1 MHTLYKNYNIHQNK
15 LTIIQSQPGFGKT
28 VLLSELYQ
36 ENKKLRTPI
45 YLSLSHSD
53 NNPIVLLEKIV
64 VSLNIAQLN
73 VDTSFINQLDNI
85 SLPSLEPI
93 INSMLAACL
102 SSAIDYIFVD
112 DVDLITNTSANK
124 IISSFIT
131 NLADQFHLIVTC
143 TKSPNFHYSDLL
155 LKNQVTIIDES
166 HLKLTFSDVRKLFDE
181 KGFNNIQNLK
191 LEELLSTTDGWPLGI
206 QFVLNHITEED
217 GINLIIEDLQRGNQD
232 LETYFSEKSYN
243 NQSGD
248 LKDFIHKISVVD
260 EFHLSLCNDIT
271 QDQNAHIKLS
281 NLITNNTFITTIS
294 HDHFKFHPL
303 FLQFI
308 RNKAKLALGDFG
320 LLECSIRAANW
331 LYNNKQSTKAIE
343 LTLKVGQFE
352 IASKWIE
359 NDLNIFLKKGRHYDY
374 IDWVQKLPKTFL
386 DKYPLIRANYVLV
399 LCFTKQFE
407 KMQENSNI
415 LLAQLHNFDERTVGI
430 IKRQTSL
437 SAFVMSGLTDD
448 IKGLN
453 SKITHWLHEW
463 GHIEVYQKTNQ
474 FHFELAMA
482 NLVKGFSCKCI
493 SLFDEGRKSLLS
505 ALESFK
511 DAESS
516 FGKGW
521 ATAILS
527 VLYAKQ
533 GFHHEAFQQ
542 AEEGLEDVSVK
553 LGKESHIGYMLST
566 LISRIY
572 YEYNDL
578 DNARKYIKNCHK
590 YIKEQGSTDILIAL
604 FQTEYKLFVA
614 EGSVDEG
621 VNVLKDG
628 IKWSESAQLFRLK
641 LTLVDDLI
649 TLLLLN
655 KRAKEADN
663 YARLYK
669 IQHRKMNNYD
679 VDVDQYKIISKSLI
693 HQLITEKKY
702 QEAIDKLHQL
712 IDKSQ
717 KSFQMRQLAYWLLL
731 MSIVHFEMEDKKNA
745 LIFFI
750 ESIEISRT
758 RKYIRMYVDEGQL
771 VYQLLLFAINE
782 KLNKEQHNFISLLLK
797 QCPDIEYKKQKLI
810 EPLTAKEKEI
820 ILKLEGGHPNK
831 KVAEELN
838 ISEGT
843 LKWHLHNI
851 YLKLNVKN
859 RTQALIAAKENG
871 YIRSSSIV

>member
-1 MHTLYKNYNIHQNK
+1 MNTLHKNFNIHQKK

-28 VLLSELYQ
+28 VLLDNLYQ
-36 ENKKLRTPI
+36 DSRKLKKAI
-45 YLSLSHSD
+45 YISLTASD
-53 NNPIVLLEKIV
+53 NNPIVLFEKIV
-64 VSLNIAQLN
+64 LSLKVAQLKT
-73 VDTSFINQLDNI
+73 DTSFMNQFDNI

-93 INSMLAACL
+93 IISMLDAFR
-102 SSAIDYIFVD
+102 SSEINYIFVD
-112 DVDLITNTSANK
+112 DVDLISNTSANK

-131 NLADQFHLIVTC
+131 NLADQFNLIVTC
-143 TKSPNFHYSDLL
+143 TKSPDFHYSDLL
-155 LKNQVTIIDES
+155 LKNQVTIINES

-191 LEELLSTTDGWPLGI
+191 LEELLTTTDGWPLGI
-206 QFVLNHITEED
+206 QFVLKHIKEED
-217 GINLIIEDLQRGNQD
+217 GINLIIEDLQRGNKN

-281 NLITNNTFITTIS
+281 NLITNNTFITTIT
-294 HDHFKFHPL
+294 HDHFKFHTL

-308 RNKAKLALGDFG
+308 RNKAKLALGDVG
-320 LLECSIRAANW
+320 LLECSMRAANW
-331 LYNNKQSTKAIE
+331 LYNNNNSTKAIE

-399 LCFTKQFE
+399 LCFTKQFA
-407 KMQENSNI
+407 KMQENCNI
-415 LLAQLHNFDERTVGI
+415 LLAQLHNFDEITVDI

-437 SAFVMSGLTDD
+437 AAFVMSGLTDD

-453 SKITHWLHEW
+453 SKITHWLKEW
-463 GHIEVYQKTNQ
+463 GHIESYQTVNQ
-474 FHFELAMA
+474 FYFEFAMA

-493 SLFDEGRKSLLS
+493 SLFDEGKISLLS
-505 ALESFK
+505 ALQSFK

-533 GFHHEAFQQ
+533 GFHHEALQQ
-542 AEEGLEDVSVK
+542 AQEGLEEIRVK
-553 LGKESHIGYMLST
+553 LGSESHLGYMLST

-572 YEYNDL
+572 YEYGEL
-578 DNARKYIKNCHK
+578 EHARKYIQNCHK

-604 FQTEYKLFVA
+604 FQTEYKLLVA
-614 EGSVDEG
+614 EGLVDEG
-621 VNVLKDG
+621 ISVLKDG

-649 TLLLLN
+649 TLLLLQ
-655 KRAKEADN
+655 KRAKEAGN

-669 IQHRKMNNYD
+669 IQYEKMNSHDID
-679 VDVDQYKIISKSLI
+679 VEQCKITSKSFI
-693 HQLITEKKY
+693 YQLITQKKH
-702 QEAIDKLHQL
+702 QEAIDILHQL
-712 IDKSQ
+712 IDQTQ
-717 KSFQMRQLAYWLLL
+717 KNFQMRQLSYWLLL

-750 ESIEISRT
+750 ESIEISIT

-771 VYQLLLFAINE
+771 VYQLLLFAVNE
-782 KLNKEQHNFISLLLK
+782 ILTKEQHSFISLLLK
-797 QCPDIEYKKQKLI
+797 HCPEIEYKKQTLI
-810 EPLTAKEKEI
+810 EPLTTKEKEI
-820 ILKLEGGHPNK
+820 ILKLEGGLPNK
-831 KVAEELN
+831 KVANELN

-859 RTQALIAAKENG
+859 RTQALIVAKENG
-871 YIRSSSIV
+871 YIHPARII

>member
-1 MHTLYKNYNIHQNK
+1 MHTRYKNYNIHQNK

-36 ENKKLRTPI
+36 DNKKLRTPI

-93 INSMLAACL
+93 INSMLATCL
-102 SSAIDYIFVD
+102 SSAIDYVFVD
-112 DVDLITNTSANK
+112 DVDLITNTYANK

-155 LKNQVTIIDES
+155 LKNQVTIINES
-166 HLKLTFSDVRKLFDE
+166 HLRLTFSDVRKLFDE

-191 LEELLSTTDGWPLGI
+191 LEELLITTDGWPLGI

-493 SLFDEGRKSLLS
+493 SLFDEGKKSLLS

-511 DAESS
+511 DAESF

-542 AEEGLEDVSVK
+542 AQEGLEDVSVK

-649 TLLLLN
+649 TILLLN
-655 KRAKEADN
+655 KRAKEADS

-669 IQHRKMNNYD
+669 IQHGKMNNYD
-679 VDVDQYKIISKSLI
+679 VDVDQCKIISKSLI

-717 KSFQMRQLAYWLLL
+717 KSFQMRQLTYWLLL

-797 QCPDIEYKKQKLI
+797 QCPNIEYKKQKLI

>member
-359 NDLNIFLKKGRHYDY
+359 NDLNIFTNKGRHYDY
-374 IDWVQKLPKTFL
+374 IDWVQKLPKTVL
-386 DKYPLIRANYVLV
+386 DNHPLIRANYVLV